1 MNRLAGLTRSFPHRP
16 RRNYRGHPVGAS
28 IGSKPTGMKDRRWRS
43 RLCAPVHALPIDL
56 FRILAGLLSC
66 AYFASAFIEAN
77 DISGPHGLVDH
88 RLSLELFPYTK
99 WSLLQGEMP
108 TVLLKAVFL
117 GAVAVSA
124 ALAAGYRPALSAA
137 VLYVVAV
144 STYRLNFLVLYVDDA
159 IFHWTLL
166 WLILLPTGRTLTWRA
181 WRREGKTA
189 MDRWRSRTV
198 PGLPLRCF
206 LVNLALVYAASGL
219 WKLTSPMWLEGTA
232 LYVILKLPIAW
243 FPDLW
248 DAAALPWLK
257 AASYGALAA
266 EPFFVL
272 LLFLRPGHP
281 VKWLA
286 IALLIV
292 FHAGIIT
299 TLKIPFANFACLA
312 GAVLWC
318 RHEIMA
324 VIGRRECSSRRDRS
338 SRWDR
343 RISRGSSSS
352 VTVPGVAAVVITGL
366 LGMQAVLDFAKPQWR
381 YDDWQVA
388 PPVSVHRAWIDS
400 LHRAVYGALWV
411 GGLAQSY
418 RLLDWVDSR
427 NYSLDYRV
435 RELRPN
441 GSWNEV
447 DPEPLFP
454 ASMRSILLQSYLHGV
469 VWRKFPPA
477 KEIELRAGLRQRF
490 AARFCG
496 DRPEEELVV
505 EVDVRIGR
513 ITASGPPIES
523 DAYDPVMRFT
533 CRGGSARLKEIE

>member
-1 MNRLAGLTRSFPHRP
+1 
-16 RRNYRGHPVGAS
+16 
-28 IGSKPTGMKDRRWRS
+28 MKAQRWRS
-43 RLCAPVHALPIDL
+43 RLCAPVYALPVDL

-66 AYFASAFIEAN
+66 AYFAAAFFEAN

-108 TVLLKAVFL
+108 TILLKAVFL

-124 ALAAGYRPALSAA
+124 SLTAGYRPALCAA
-137 VLYVVAV
+137 VLYIVAV

-166 WLILLPTGRTLTWRA
+166 WLILLPTGRTLTLRE
-181 WRREGKTA
+181 WRRDGKA
-189 MDRWRSRTV
+189 VMDRWRSRTV
-198 PGLPLRCF
+198 PGLALRCF

-248 DAAALPWLK
+248 DAGSLPWMK
-257 AASYGALAA
+257 VASYVALAA
-266 EPFFVL
+266 EPLFVL

-281 VKWLA
+281 VKWLV

-292 FHAGIIT
+292 FHAGIIA

-312 GAVLWC
+312 GIVLWC

-324 VIGRRECSSRRDRS
+324 VAGVRTPRVDSGRITWC
-338 SRWDR
+338 
-343 RISRGSSSS
+343 G
-352 VTVPGVAAVVITGL
+352 AAALVVTGL
-366 LGMQAVLDFAKPQWR
+366 LGLQAVLDFAKPHWR
-381 YDDWQVA
+381 YDDWKVGR
-388 PPVSVHRAWIDS
+388 PVPAQKEWVDG
-400 LHRAVYGALWV
+400 LHLAVYGVLWA

-427 NYSLDYRV
+427 NYDLDYKV
-435 RELRPN
+435 RERKPD
-441 GSWNEV
+441 GRWERV
-447 DPEPLFP
+447 DPEDLFP
-454 ASMRSILLQSYLHGV
+454 FSMRGILLQSYLHGV
-469 VWRKFPPA
+469 VWCKFPPA
-477 KEIELRAGLRQRF
+477 REAELRAGLRQRF
-490 AARFCG
+490 AARYCSG
-496 DRPEEELVV
+496 RPDADLVVDAEVRIERVNAVAPRPERGVYEPL
-505 EVDVRIGR
+505 
-513 ITASGPPIES
+513 
-523 DAYDPVMRFT
+523 MRFA
-533 CRGGSARLKEIE
+533 CGKGGAQLLEIE

>member
-1 MNRLAGLTRSFPHRP
+1 MNTR
-16 RRNYRGHPVGAS
+16 Y
-28 IGSKPTGMKDRRWRS
+28 WRS
-43 RLCAPVHALPIDL
+43 RLCAPVYALPVDL

-66 AYFASAFIEAN
+66 AYFAAAFFEAN

-124 ALAAGYRPALSAA
+124 SLTAGYRPALSAA
-137 VLYVVAV
+137 VLYIVAV

-166 WLILLPTGRTLTWRA
+166 WLILLPTGRTLTWRE
-181 WRREGKTA
+181 WRRDGKAA
-189 MDRWRSRTV
+189 MDHWRSRTV
-198 PGLPLRCF
+198 PGLALRCF
-206 LVNLALVYAASGL
+206 LVNLALVYAFSGL

-243 FPDLW
+243 MPDLW
-248 DAAALPWLK
+248 DAGSLPWMK
-257 AASYGALAA
+257 VASYVALAA
-266 EPFFVL
+266 EPLFVL

-281 VKWLA
+281 VKWPV

-292 FHAGIIT
+292 FHAGIIA

-312 GAVLWC
+312 GIVLWC

-324 VIGRRECSSRRDRS
+324 VVGVRTPRVDSGRITWC
-338 SRWDR
+338 
-343 RISRGSSSS
+343 GAAALV
-352 VTVPGVAAVVITGL
+352 VTCL
-366 LGMQAVLDFAKPQWR
+366 LGLQAVLDFAKPHWR
-381 YDDWQVA
+381 YDDWKVGR
-388 PPVSVHRAWIDS
+388 PVPAQKEWVDG
-400 LHRAVYGALWV
+400 LHLAVYGVLWA

-427 NYSLDYRV
+427 NYDLDYKV
-435 RELRPN
+435 RERKPD
-441 GSWNEV
+441 GRWERV
-447 DPEPLFP
+447 DPEGLFP
-454 ASMRSILLQSYLHGV
+454 FSMRGILLQSYLHGV

-477 KEIELRAGLRQRF
+477 REAELRAGLRQRF
-490 AARFCG
+490 AARYCSG
-496 DRPEEELVV
+496 RPDAHLVVDAEVRIERVNAVAPRPERGVYEPL
-505 EVDVRIGR
+505 
-513 ITASGPPIES
+513 
-523 DAYDPVMRFT
+523 MRFA
-533 CRGGSARLKEIE
+533 CGKGGAQLLEIE